1 MASQMRVTDD
11 KFNVT
16 RAPAHIE
23 VSNSDSDGRSFPP
36 PGASWHPTFSL
47 SFDAPTTSA
56 FAKLRVDFSP
66 KSPPRTAIP
75 LFAFIPPER
84 IVSLSA
90 DDAEIPESARP
101 ELRTSLTKLTFSLS
115 QPVTIISPPTPLVPK
130 NKASGDTLEML
141 HYIASAT
148 TFSIY
153 LPGKFLPSKRV
164 ALFCRMVR
172 DGGVQ
177 SLTSE
182 SNISHLYNGKGGK
195 AYEAGAFDPFGT
207 EAAPAESPPSY
218 DELALSPPPEHKSK
232 QPWMSVP
239 PIAADPGA
247 VVPPYPGR
255 SSKRRRTAASSSK
268 PADQHVSREAMEDM
282 CRQIVN
288 DMKADL
294 RKELRQELHDEM
306 QEEFRT
312 ELSRE
317 LKDLKKQ
324 IMEGI
329 DKRLD
334 ERDQVLRGEIQEE
347 ISDVR
352 EYVLDNRDDCLD
364 DAGEIVDW
372 KIDEQL
378 TGIKDELQTFVDEE
392 LKNVED
398 RIKDD
403 ICSSSLSLN
412 FN

>member
-1 MASQMRVTDD
+1 
-11 KFNVT
+11 
-16 RAPAHIE
+16 
-23 VSNSDSDGRSFPP
+23 
-36 PGASWHPTFSL
+36 
-47 SFDAPTTSA
+47 
-56 FAKLRVDFSP
+56 
-66 KSPPRTAIP
+66 
-75 LFAFIPPER
+75 
-84 IVSLSA
+84 
-90 DDAEIPESARP
+90 
-101 ELRTSLTKLTFSLS
+101 
-115 QPVTIISPPTPLVPK
+115 
-130 NKASGDTLEML
+130 ML

-153 LPGKFLPSKRV
+153 LPSKFLPSKRV

-195 AYEAGAFDPFGT
+195 AYEAGTFDPFGT

-218 DELALSPPPEHKSK
+218 DELALSPPPEHK
-232 QPWMSVP
+232 
-239 PIAADPGA
+239 I
-247 VVPPYPGR
+247 VPPYPGR
-255 SSKRRRTAASSSK
+255 PSKRRRTAASSSK

-288 DMKADL
+288 DMMADL